1 MKILLIYPK
10 NVDTY
15 YRDEPYPPLGLLYLA
30 AYARDM
36 GYSDIKILDCV
47 VDGISQDSL
56 YNEIAMSDII
66 GVGGFT
72 SQFKHA
78 IEISRICKE
87 LNKPS
92 VCGGVHVSSD
102 PAGCLKASEFDI
114 AVKGEGEV
122 TFYELLK
129 LYSNKDRCDL
139 KGIDGLL
146 YKSNGGVVENKNRAA
161 IENLDSLSYP
171 ARDLLDMG
179 KYKIRD
185 EFYSS
190 FFTIIQ
196 STRGCPFECT
206 FCNSPKMWH
215 RKMRA
220 RSAQHLVSEMS
231 ELYHRYGFRCVHISD
246 DGFTYRRDVVKETCS
261 LIIEKGLDIEWAC
274 VSRPELVDAELL
286 QLMRKSGCI
295 RISIGVE
302 SADLKIIEQA
312 KKRYSLKKIAESAEL
327 IKKSGILLHCYM
339 MIGLPGETLRT
350 YWKSIAF
357 MRKIK
362 PDRVGWAVVV
372 PYPGTELFE
381 KKMVDIVN
389 RDYLNWGG
397 YLNPVIKV
405 GLMQPVFLRILQLL
419 ANFLT
424 QKRYQKRSLFVSLTL
439 AFSVYLP
446 GYLSQSVSRRLRKLI
461 TNR

>member
-1 MKILLIYPK
+1 ML
-10 NVDTY
+10 
-15 YRDEPYPPLGLLYLA
+15 PY
-30 AYARDM
+30 
-36 GYSDIKILDCV
+36 
-47 VDGISQDSL
+47 
-56 YNEIAMSDII
+56 
-66 GVGGFT
+66 
-72 SQFKHA
+72 
-78 IEISRICKE
+78 
-87 LNKPS
+87 
-92 VCGGVHVSSD
+92 
-102 PAGCLKASEFDI
+102 
-114 AVKGEGEV
+114 
-122 TFYELLK
+122 
-129 LYSNKDRCDL
+129 
-139 KGIDGLL
+139 
-146 YKSNGGVVENKNRAA
+146 
-161 IENLDSLSYP
+161 
-171 ARDLLDMG
+171 
-179 KYKIRD
+179 
-185 EFYSS
+185 
-190 FFTIIQ
+190 
-196 STRGCPFECT
+196 
-206 FCNSPKMWH
+206 
-215 RKMRA
+215 
-220 RSAQHLVSEMS
+220 AQ
-231 ELYHRYGFRCVHISD
+231 
-246 DGFTYRRDVVKETCS
+246 
-261 LIIEKGLDIEWAC
+261 
-274 VSRPELVDAELL
+274 
-286 QLMRKSGCI
+286 
-295 RISIGVE
+295 
-302 SADLKIIEQA
+302 
-312 KKRYSLKKIAESAEL
+312 EL